1 MAIPNLQPNANP
13 AGPGTSL
20 LQNPSGRGCAPVL
33 DLAITA
39 FTLAF
44 LTLGFRR
51 PFLWVLAYL
60 YIDILTPQ
68 KISWSLLASLPI
80 SLIAFLLAFGG
91 WLLLDDKRDTRFT
104 LRQALIVALLAYCG
118 ITTTIAE
125 FPVEAAE
132 KWSWVWKALLFAIFL
147 PLTLRTRLRF
157 EAVVTTMVL
166 TVGAI
171 LISGGIK
178 TVGGGGGYGH
188 MRTLVAENSG
198 IYEGSTLSTVAI
210 MIIPLIWW
218 VARHTTIFPKGKLVT
233 LFAVA
238 LTFAALMIPIG
249 TQTRT
254 GLLCIALLGVL
265 SLRAVKHRFLYL
277 GAAGALALAAIPFL
291 PDSYTERMSTIR
303 EHQSDQS
310 ASTRVAVWMWT
321 LDYVQDHPFGGGF
334 DAYRGNSLLVPTVKE
349 VGPKNNVT
357 LVTEYH
363 VEKARAYHSAY
374 FEMLGEQGY
383 FGFALWAWIQLLGV
397 WQMERL
403 RRRWKD
409 RKGPDTAWI
418 APLANALQLSQI
430 VYFLGAVFIGVAFQ
444 PVMFMII
451 GLQCG
456 LWSYARRIEAPV
468 ATPVIGSRP
477 QLRVTA
483 G

>member
-1 MAIPNLQPNANP
+1 
-13 AGPGTSL
+13 
-20 LQNPSGRGCAPVL
+20 VL
-33 DLAITA
+33 DLAITG

-44 LTLGFRR
+44 LALGLRR
-51 PFLWVLAYL
+51 PFVWVLAYL

-68 KISWSLLASLPI
+68 KISWSLLAALPI
-80 SLIAFLLAFGG
+80 SLIAFVLAFGG
-91 WLLLDDKRDTRFT
+91 WLALDDKKDMRFT
-104 LRQALIVALLAYCG
+104 LRQVLIVALLAYCG

-157 EAVVTTMVL
+157 EAVVTVMVL

-171 LISGGIK
+171 LITGGMK
-178 TVGGGGGYGH
+178 TAAGGGGYGQLQ
-188 MRTLVAENSG
+188 TFVPDNAG
-198 IYEGSTLSTVAI
+198 IYEGSTLSTIAI
-210 MIIPLIWW
+210 AIIPLIWW
-218 VARHTTIFPKGKLVT
+218 AARFTTVFPRGKLVT

-238 LTFAALMIPIG
+238 LTFAAVLIPIG

-265 SLRAVKHRFLYL
+265 SLRSVKRRFLYL
-277 GAAGALALAAIPFL
+277 GLAGVLVVAAIPFL
-291 PDSYTERMSTIR
+291 PESYTKRMSTI
-303 EHQSDQS
+303 ENHQSDQS

-321 LDYVQDHPFGGGF
+321 LEYVKDHPFGGGF
-334 DAYRGNSLLVPTVKE
+334 DAYRGNRLLVPTVKAQ
-349 VGPKNNVT
+349 GTDNNVT
-357 LVTEYH
+357 LTTEYH
-363 VEKARAYHSAY
+363 VEEGRAYHSAY

-383 FGFALWAWIQLLGV
+383 PGFLLWAWIQLLGI

-409 RKGPDTAWI
+409 RKAEHEAWV
-418 APLANALQLSQI
+418 APLANALQLSQM
-430 VYFLGAVFIGVAFQ
+430 VYFLGALFIGIAFQ

-456 LWSYARRIEAPV
+456 LWSYCRRIDAPAPRSV
-468 ATPVIGSRP
+468 LPATQ

-483 G
+483 A